1 MGKFKS
7 QFLGYDQHDS
17 HELTCTVLD
26 YLHEDL
32 NKVTTKPYTEKP
44 EQKKEQ
50 SNAEAAKEAWLL
62 HLQREVRMDRLP
74 RQYKYKHNDPTN
86 ARSPPRFARTITGLL
101 HNVHLPWSAPFPSP
115 LPFP

>member
-17 HELTCTVLD
+17 HELTCAVLD

-32 NKVTTKPYTEKP
+32 NKVTVKPYYEKP

-50 SNAEAAKEAWLL
+50 SNAEAANEAWSL
-62 HLQREVRMDRLP
+62 HLQREVR
-74 RQYKYKHNDPTN
+74 T
-86 ARSPPRFARTITGLL
+86 AISPPPEPPNGDLLPPLTQPNSLRTDLF
-101 HNVHLPWSAPFPSP
+101 SPS
-115 LPFP
+115 LCIII

>member
-17 HELTCTVLD
+17 HELTCAVLD

-32 NKVTTKPYTEKP
+32 NKVTVKPYCEKP

-50 SNAEAAKEAWLL
+50 SNAEAANEAWSL
-62 HLQREVRMDRLP
+62 HLQREVR
-74 RQYKYKHNDPTN
+74 T
-86 ARSPPRFARTITGLL
+86 AISPPPP
-101 HNVHLPWSAPFPSP
+101 HHYPH
-115 LPFP
+115 